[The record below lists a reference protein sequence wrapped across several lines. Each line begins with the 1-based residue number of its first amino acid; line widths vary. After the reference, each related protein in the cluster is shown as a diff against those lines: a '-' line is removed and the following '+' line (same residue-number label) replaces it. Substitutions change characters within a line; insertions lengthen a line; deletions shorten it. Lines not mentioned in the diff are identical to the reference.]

1 VTQVN
6 DAATGSDIWL
16 VPAAGDEKPT
26 KYLTEP
32 HNERNARVAPGGQWM
47 AYTSDESGQSEVYVN
62 SFPRPGNR
70 ITISTDGGSMPV
82 WNGAALYYI
91 AANGDLMVTNVTLSQ
106 KIVQRSPPL
115 ALFRAPQMF
124 NFLTERSQYGV
135 IGDGERFVFNGVVP
149 VVAPRGITVVTNWL
163 SGRE

>member
-1 VTQVN
+1 
-6 DAATGSDIWL
+6 
-16 VPAAGDEKPT
+16 
-26 KYLTEP
+26 
-32 HNERNARVAPGGQWM
+32 
-47 AYTSDESGQSEVYVN
+47 
-62 SFPRPGNR
+62 
-70 ITISTDGGSMPV
+70 MPV